1 MPGFNDIIGQDQIRE
16 HLENAIIQDKVSHAY
31 IIVGERYAG
40 KEFIARVFAQALLCE
55 KETGVPCGECHSCK
69 QALSNNNPD
78 IIKVTHEKPNVISVD
93 DIRVQVNEDVLKMP
107 YGGKKKVYIINE
119 AEKMNPQ
126 AQNALLKTFEEPPEY
141 AVILLLVTNEE
152 ELLPTIRSRAVTLNM
167 KPVADK
173 IVKKYLMEEV
183 KIPDYK
189 ADIAVSF
196 SQGNFGK
203 AKMLIMNE
211 DFDKMRT
218 EAVSLLKH
226 INEMDAPSI
235 MEAINKI
242 KEYKY
247 DELDYLDFFSVWYR
261 DVLLFKATNDVNDL
275 VFKQEIQSI
284 KAVAKRTSYEGIDD
298 IVRALETAKIR
309 IKAKANFET
318 CMTLLLEVIKGND

>member
-1 MPGFNDIIGQDQIRE
+1 MAQFEDIVGQE
-16 HLENAIIQDKVSHAY
+16 HLIEYFKNVTNGGECAHGY
-31 IIVGERYAG
+31 IIEGEMRSG
-40 KEFIARVFAQALLCE
+40 KEFIARVFSEALLCE
-55 KETGVPCGECHSCK
+55 GYGEKPCGKCQSCL
-69 QALSNNNPD
+69 QMENNAHPD
-78 IIKVTHEKPNVISVD
+78 FYSVTHDKPGSISVK
-93 DIRVQVNEDVLKMP
+93 DIREQIVQTVSTRPFKGR
-107 YGGKKKVYIINE
+107 YKIYIVNE
-119 AEKMNPQ
+119 AEIMTEE
-126 AQNALLKTFEEPPEY
+126 AQNALLKTLEEPPEY
-141 AVILLLVTNEE
+141 VVIILLTTSKEK
-152 ELLPTIRSRAVTLNM
+152 LLQTIQSRCVKLAL
-167 KPVADK
+167 KPVEK
-173 IVKKYLMEEV
+173 KVLKKYLMREY

-247 DELDYLDFFSVWYR
+247 DELDYLDIFSVWYR